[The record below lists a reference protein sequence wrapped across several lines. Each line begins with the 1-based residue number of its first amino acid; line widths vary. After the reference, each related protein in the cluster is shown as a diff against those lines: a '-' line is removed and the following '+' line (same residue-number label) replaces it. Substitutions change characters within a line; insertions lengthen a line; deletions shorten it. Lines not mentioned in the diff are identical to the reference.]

1 MNAKNRMFA
10 KYLDVSVGI
19 PAYNEEKN
27 IGRLL
32 ASLLHQ
38 KTSRVRIA
46 EILVISSST
55 DGTNEIVNE
64 FSKVDSRVK
73 LIEETERRGKAS
85 AVNTLVNEAEKDI
98 VVLESAD
105 TIPEVDAVEKLILPF
120 SEEEVGMAA
129 AHPMPVN
136 SQNTFIG
143 YVSHLLWH
151 LHHSI
156 ALKRPKCG
164 EMIAFRR
171 IFEGIPEDIC
181 VDEAWIEYEVLK
193 RGYKIVYVPDAI
205 VYNKGPET
213 IDEFLKQRRR
223 ISCGHI
229 DLQKRTGYQVSSQD
243 LGLLLQSILKAFP
256 IKEPGK
262 YAWFI
267 GAFVLESLG
276 RLCGYFDYYVAK
288 KSHTAWSMV
297 VSTKNLDVG
306 DTVPLLSH
314 RVFLDAVVKDIT
326 GDFEKGDRYVL
337 NVSETVKK
345 LSSS

>member
-1 MNAKNRMFA
+1 MKV
-10 KYLDVSVGI
+10 KISVGI

-27 IGRLL
+27 IGKLL
-32 ASLLHQ
+32 AAIQSQ
-38 KTSRVRIA
+38 KTSNV
-46 EILVISSST
+46 EIDQIVVVSSGST
-55 DGTNEIVNE
+55 DRTDEIVKDFAKRDNRICL
-64 FSKVDSRVK
+64 VRQDC
-73 LIEETERRGKAS
+73 RRGKAS
-85 AVNTLVNEAEKDI
+85 AGNEFLRVARNEI
-98 VVLESAD
+98 LVLESAD
-105 TIPEVDAVEKLILPF
+105 TIPKDETIEKLCRVF
-120 SEEEVGMAA
+120 MDERVGMAG

-136 SQNTFIG
+136 GQNTFIG

-193 RGYKIVYVPDAI
+193 RGYKIVYVSDAI

-229 DLQKRTGYQVSSQD
+229 DLQKRTGYQVSSQN
-243 LGLLLQSILKAFP
+243 LGLLLKSIIKAFP

-288 KSHTAWSMV
+288 KNHTAWSIV

-306 DTVPLLSH
+306 D
-314 RVFLDAVVKDIT
+314 AAVKDIA
-326 GDFEKGDRYVL
+326 GDFEKRNRHVL